1 MFKVLS
7 KVKILNSINK
17 SSLENSFKLF
27 TPNVKYFSSG
37 HHSDS
42 DGDDHGHHHSTSS
55 SETSE
60 TEDHLSL
67 LRKRAFSKL
76 PKKFSV
82 EEILASS
89 TKPLTKAEEKVEVDR
104 LFNNE
109 KEYVNFLAK
118 EFEKK
123 ANLKYPGYKAELET
137 FKDRIL
143 DYDRLNAYQKEVQ
156 TLNIYLLSKL
166 DKEREELTK
175 AFQGSQE
182 GTPLE
187 QAKSRLNL
195 MQGK

>member
-1 MFKVLS
+1 M
-7 KVKILNSINK
+7 
-17 SSLENSFKLF
+17 
-27 TPNVKYFSSG
+27 
-37 HHSDS
+37 
-42 DGDDHGHHHSTSS
+42 
-55 SETSE
+55 
-60 TEDHLSL
+60 
-67 LRKRAFSKL
+67 
-76 PKKFSV
+76 
-82 EEILASS
+82 
-89 TKPLTKAEEKVEVDR
+89 
-104 LFNNE
+104 
-109 KEYVNFLAK
+109 
-118 EFEKK
+118 
-123 ANLKYPGYKAELET
+123 KYPGYKAELET